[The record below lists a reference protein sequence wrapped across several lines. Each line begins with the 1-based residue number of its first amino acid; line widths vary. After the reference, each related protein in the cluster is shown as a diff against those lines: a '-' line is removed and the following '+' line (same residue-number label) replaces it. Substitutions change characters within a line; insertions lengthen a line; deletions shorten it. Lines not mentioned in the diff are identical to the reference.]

1 MKAVI
6 MAGGE
11 GTRLRPL
18 TSNVPKP
25 MMPLANRPMM
35 EHIVDLLKHHGFDDI
50 VVTVAF
56 KANHIRN
63 WFGDGSDFGVRMVY
77 ATEDTPL
84 GTAGSIRNAM
94 DELTERFLVI
104 SGDVLTD
111 FDLTKLVD
119 YHDQKSATA
128 TIGLIR
134 VEDPLEFGIVITN
147 EDGSIERFLEKPG
160 WGQVFSDT
168 INTGIFVLEPE
179 IFDYIEPDIPV
190 DFSSEVFP
198 ALLRDDKRLFGAI
211 GEGYWEDVGTLE
223 SYVSAHRD
231 ILDGNV
237 DAQIDGFDRGNSL
250 YIGEN
255 VSIDPAATVVG
266 PGVIGDNSR
275 IEAGA
280 HIGPYSVL
288 GAGVRVRA
296 DVRTERVVVA
306 DNSYLGEGVSLRGS
320 SIGRAC
326 DLRKGVQVDEGAVVG
341 DECFIGEDAHIAAG
355 VKIYPFKTIE
365 ARATVNSSIV
375 WESRGARSLF
385 GKRGVTGL
393 ANVDITPELVT
404 RLAMAYGTTLKP
416 GDTVV
421 TSRDSSRS
429 ARMLKRALHAGL
441 NATGVS
447 VQDLEVTP
455 IPVTRFIGRRPA
467 VAGSVAIRLDENDPQ
482 SVVVGFMDSSGADMS
497 EGGHRK
503 IERVF
508 NREDYRRV
516 SPDKIGDIDYAP
528 RALEHYAT
536 AIESGIDLA
545 AIRNA
550 ELKIVTDYG
559 YGAVSFIMP
568 NLLAK
573 LGADVMAVNPYASTV
588 GATAFDREAHAD
600 RVRALVRASDASLG
614 VVFTPGGEQLT
625 VIDDTGR
632 VLTSDQLLLA
642 QLVLR
647 GQSLSGR
654 TVAVPVSVT
663 GHVAAITES
672 MGGSVVLTPTAPAAI
687 MSAAAE
693 ADVAFAGDR
702 HGRHIVPAFMPSF
715 DATATFV
722 SLLDLLAA
730 ANRPLS
736 DVVDELPSVHVA
748 VETVVTPWEQKGAVM
763 RSLVEQ
769 SAGRRVDLVDGV
781 RIHLDDGAWAL
792 ILPDPEEP
800 LTRVIAEAGSA
811 ADAAALAAEYG
822 RRIEQLVRS

>member
-1 MKAVI
+1 

-35 EHIVDLLKHHGFDDI
+35 EHIVDLLKQHGFDDI

-63 WFGDGSDFGVRMVY
+63 WFGDGSEFGVRMVY
-77 ATEDTPL
+77 ATEETPL
-84 GTAGSIRNAM
+84 GTAGSVRNAM

-111 FDLTKLVD
+111 LDLTKIVEA
-119 YHDQKSATA
+119 HDEKQAMA

-134 VEDPLEFGIVITN
+134 VENPLEFGIVITK

-179 IFDYIEPDIPV
+179 IFDYIEPDVPV

-198 ALLRDDKRLFGAI
+198 ALLRDQKRLFGAI

-223 SYVSAHRD
+223 SYVSAHAD
-231 ILDGNV
+231 ILDGKV
-237 DAQIDGFDRGNSL
+237 AARIDGFDRGGSL
-250 YIGEN
+250 FIGEN
-255 VSIDPAATVVG
+255 VQIDPGATVEG

-288 GAGVRVRA
+288 GANVRVRA
-296 DVRTERVVVA
+296 DADTERVVVA
-306 DNSYLGEGVSLRGS
+306 DNTYLAEGVSLRGA

-326 DLRKGVQVDEGAVVG
+326 DLRKGVHVHEGAVVG
-341 DECFIGEDAHIAAG
+341 DECFIGEDAQIGDG

-365 ARATVNSSIV
+365 AGAVVNSSIV

-385 GKRGVTGL
+385 GKRGVSGL

-416 GDTVV
+416 GDIVI

-441 NATGVS
+441 NSAGVS

-455 IPVTRFIGRRPA
+455 LPVTRFITRRPA
-467 VAGSVAIRLDENDPQ
+467 ISGAVSVRLDEHDPQ
-482 SVVVGFMDSSGADMS
+482 TVIVGFMDTNGADMS
-497 EGGHRK
+497 ENGHRK
-503 IERVF
+503 IERIF

-516 SPDKIGDIDYAP
+516 VPTEIGDIDFAP

-536 AIESGIDLA
+536 AIESGVDLG
-545 AIRNA
+545 AIRA
-550 ELKIVTDYG
+550 AGLKVVADYG
-559 YGAVSFIMP
+559 YSAVSFIMP

-573 LGADVMAVNPYASTV
+573 LGAEVMAVNPYASTS
-588 GATAFDREAHAD
+588 GAAAFDRDRHAAQLE
-600 RVRALVRASDASLG
+600 ALVTASGASLG

-632 VLTSDQLLLA
+632 RLTDEQLLLA
-642 QLVLR
+642 LIALQ
-647 GQSLSGR
+647 GDSLEGAR
-654 TVAVPVSVT
+654 IAVPVSATSRTVE
-663 GHVAAITES
+663 VAEARN
-672 MGGSVVLTPTAPAAI
+672 GSVILTPTSPAAI
-687 MSAAAE
+687 MESAA
-693 ADVAFAGDR
+693 DPFITFGGDPNG
-702 HGRHIVPAFMPSF
+702 HFIIPGFMPAF

-722 SLLDLLAA
+722 SMLDLLASSG
-730 ANRPLS
+730 RRLS
-736 DVVDELPSVHVA
+736 EIVDELPAVHMA
-748 VETVVTPWEQKGAVM
+748 VEVVVTPWEQKGAVM

-769 SAGRRVDLVDGV
+769 SADRQVDLVDGV
-781 RIHLDDGAWAL
+781 RIHHDEGTWAL

-800 LTRVIAEAGSA
+800 LTRVIAEATSDEA
-811 ADAAALAAEYG
+811 AAALAAEYG
-822 RRIEQLVRS
+822 RRIEQLVRR